1 MAVLEYIGA
10 RYVPKFY
17 MNSDGNS
24 EWRSGV
30 EYEALTVVTWNANSY
45 TSRIPVPVGIGNP
58 SDNPTYWVETG
69 QFNQQVGN
77 LTNEVNALSG
87 RVDAIEGIVGQTY
100 PPINIMALGAK
111 NDGTEDVGAIINQY
125 TGQFPIY
132 LPVGEYLVTT
142 PIILKN
148 SLVGADCGPARAYTR
163 ESKTSKLVNGLT
175 SGAVITINENADP
188 HTISIVNVDIQ
199 GNDQAVT
206 GILFQPAVRVQL
218 NIRQVSITGVQIG
231 LNLNPSV
238 TAPALVR
245 IDGLRL
251 YGLYDSTKQDAIMS
265 SIGIIN
271 NENSVDNHF
280 INIDI
285 FGYRIG
291 MRLLGNGGHLLNMIN
306 IYPPNGAISAENKDQ
321 YIAGTACVDAYGN
334 ITADLMYLDT
344 AYQCWVQRSGYAQ
357 IGKAFTWFD
366 GWDSGISSNSGFVFS
381 TRDDARIIVESYF
394 VGGTPYSVQGLCGA
408 GYTIIK
414 NLRNATNRQ
423 GTGVDNRLWVLPV
436 GKFIKGP
443 AAEYGYTP
451 NGHFFECA
459 RIPLTNY
466 GSVVF
471 TVTFG
476 QEFAELQLVVNSSNG
491 VGAARKLN
499 TPAYNYYY
507 KVDGNCAIIYME
519 YPGSGTM
526 GRVDPT
532 VTLVNEGGVYNG
544 IISPNCH
551 LVTPFSQ
558 GSSSGLTAFT

>member
-1 MAVLEYIGA
+1 MAVLQYIGA

-17 MNSDGNS
+17 VNSDGNS

-45 TSRIPVPVGIGNP
+45 TSRIPVPVGVGNP
-58 SDNPTYWVETG
+58 SDNPSYWVETG

-77 LTNEVNALSG
+77 LTNEVNDLSD

-132 LPVGEYLVTT
+132 LPVGDYLVTT

-148 SLVGADCGPARAYTR
+148 SLVGADCGPARAYTTD
-163 ESKTSKLVNGLT
+163 SKTSKLVNGLT

-188 HTISIVNVDIQ
+188 HTVSIVNVDIQ

-218 NIRQVSITGVQIG
+218 NIRQVSITGAQIG

-265 SIGIIN
+265 SVGIIN

-306 IYPPNGAISAENKDQ
+306 IYPPNGAVSAENKDQ
-321 YIAGTACVDAYGN
+321 YIAGTMCVEAYGN

-357 IGKAFTWFD
+357 IGKAFSWFD

-381 TRDDARIIVESYF
+381 TRDNARIVVESYF
-394 VGGTPYSVQGLCGA
+394 VGGTPHSVNGLCGS
-408 GYTIIK
+408 GDTIIK

-423 GTGVDNRLWVLPV
+423 GTGTDNRLWVLPI
-436 GKFIKGP
+436 GKFVKGP

-466 GSVVF
+466 GNVVF

-476 QEFAELQLVVNSSNG
+476 QEFAELQIVVNSVNG

-519 YPGSGTM
+519 FPGSGTM

-558 GSSSGLTAFT
+558 GSNTGLTAFT

>member
-1 MAVLEYIGA
+1 MAVLQYIGA

-163 ESKTSKLVNGLT
+163 ESKTSTLVNGLT
-175 SGAVITINENADP
+175 SGAIITINENADP
-188 HTISIVNVDIQ
+188 HTISIVNIDIQ

-218 NIRQVSITGVQIG
+218 NIRQVSITGAQIG

-265 SIGIIN
+265 SVGIIN

-321 YIAGTACVDAYGN
+321 YIAGTMCVEAYGN

-344 AYQCWVQRSGYAQ
+344 SYQCWVQRSGYAQ

-366 GWDSGISSNSGFVFS
+366 GWDSGISSNGGLVFS
-381 TRDDARIIVESYF
+381 TRDNAKIVVESYF
-394 VGGTPYSVQGLCGA
+394 VGGTPYSVNGLCGS
-408 GYTIIK
+408 GDTIIK

-423 GTGVDNRLWVLPV
+423 GTGTDNQLWVLPI

-476 QEFAELQLVVNSSNG
+476 QEFAELQLVVNSVHG

-507 KVDGNCAIIYME
+507 KVDNNCAIIYME

-544 IISPNCH
+544 VISPNCH

-558 GSSSGLTAFT
+558 GSNTGLTAFT